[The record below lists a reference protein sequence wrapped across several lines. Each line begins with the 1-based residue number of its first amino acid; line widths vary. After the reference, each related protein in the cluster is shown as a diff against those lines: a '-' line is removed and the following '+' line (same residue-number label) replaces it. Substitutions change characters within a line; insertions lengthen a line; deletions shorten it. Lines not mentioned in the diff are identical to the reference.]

1 MNTTFSNARKR
12 IKADEL
18 IKTAAEML
26 GEAADLIADTREYQT
41 KSDIFH
47 AETVHAYNR
56 ISTVILILK
65 EYKNNDLY

>member
-1 MNTTFSNARKR
+1 MNNTLSNARKR
-12 IKADEL
+12 IEADEL
-18 IKTAAEML
+18 IKTAAKML
-26 GEAADLIADTREYQT
+26 EKAADLIADTREYQT

-56 ISTVILILK
+56 ISTAILTLK